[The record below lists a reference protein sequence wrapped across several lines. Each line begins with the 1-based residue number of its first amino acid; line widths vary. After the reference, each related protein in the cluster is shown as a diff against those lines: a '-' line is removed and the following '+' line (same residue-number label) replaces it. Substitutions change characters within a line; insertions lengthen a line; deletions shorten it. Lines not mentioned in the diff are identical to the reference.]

1 LGTVNLVVP
10 PAVYERDRLA
20 VRTEPLVVAEGKLER
35 FAAGGG
41 AISVLVHRLAA
52 LDAPAER
59 ERPAADV
66 LELPAPVPAEA
77 PAEAEGETAD
87 GTGDFRAVAPPVM
100 NFAQGRGR

>member
-1 LGTVNLVVP
+1 
-10 PAVYERDRLA
+10 
-20 VRTEPLVVAEGKLER
+20 
-35 FAAGGG
+35 
-41 AISVLVHRLAA
+41 VHRLVA

-66 LELPAPVPAEA
+66 LELPVLAEA
-77 PAEAEGETAD
+77 PAEAEGDALE